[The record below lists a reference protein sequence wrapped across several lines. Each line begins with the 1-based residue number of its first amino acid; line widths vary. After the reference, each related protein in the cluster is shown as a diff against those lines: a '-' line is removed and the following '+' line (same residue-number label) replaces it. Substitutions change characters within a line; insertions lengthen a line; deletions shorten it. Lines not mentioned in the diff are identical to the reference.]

1 MFKIGCTE
9 RCLVRREWGEWNG
22 IRQTLIV
29 LRFHWFVRSRDSF
42 LGGEIDGGV
51 IASNLYAC
59 RQRNCVHKA
68 ISYAYSWLYITN
80 IDK

>member
-1 MFKIGCTE
+1 MFKIGLHGTLS
-9 RCLVRREWGEWNG
+9 RSTGVGEWNG

-42 LGGEIDGGV
+42 LGGEVDGGV

-59 RQRNCVHKA
+59 SQRNCVHGA